1 MLTCQTRPGP
11 TPGDKGKGEGRAST
25 SILIYICFQQSQ
37 VVVFSA
43 WVDML
48 IHYYY
53 AIYIGA
59 DGLSFYADDH
69 WESKV
74 RSGFITLCTLASSDV
89 RHGHFSLT
97 WRKDRPPWNE
107 TMRSHTY
114 YHLLKRQCV
123 FIVWKDDLFEDFLDN
138 SGIHNNGGFC
148 SDSAWQLPVG
158 QVITSGLKTRNHI
171 LVFVCCF
178 YHVLYWYYVIFICHH
193 PQNVLEMIIMQML

>member
-1 MLTCQTRPGP
+1 MTLSDYQRGLRDHQRVEESFFNIKVSTFLKFSGAVIVMLTCQTRPGP

-69 WESKV
+69 
-74 RSGFITLCTLASSDV
+74 
-89 RHGHFSLT
+89 
-97 WRKDRPPWNE
+97 
-107 TMRSHTY
+107 
-114 YHLLKRQCV
+114 
-123 FIVWKDDLFEDFLDN
+123 
-138 SGIHNNGGFC
+138 
-148 SDSAWQLPVG
+148 
-158 QVITSGLKTRNHI
+158 
-171 LVFVCCF
+171 
-178 YHVLYWYYVIFICHH
+178 
-193 PQNVLEMIIMQML
+193 